1 LEGDAI
7 GMDRVLVQAV
17 SRVYVMNGH
26 HWWRGLIALGV
37 LVAIIALV
45 VWAVVRL
52 TSHRQPSPDTTAS
65 PGRMSAE
72 DVLADRLARGEIDAD
87 EYRQRLSALRGG

>member
-1 LEGDAI
+1 
-7 GMDRVLVQAV
+7 MDRVLVQAV

-26 HWWRGLIALGV
+26 HWWRGLIALAV
-37 LVAIIALV
+37 LAVIIGLV

-52 TSHRQPSPDTTAS
+52 TSHRQPSAPAMAP

-72 DVLADRLARGEIDAD
+72 DVLADRLARGEIDSE
-87 EYRQRLSALRGG
+87 EYRQRLSTLRGG

>member
-1 LEGDAI
+1 
-7 GMDRVLVQAV
+7 MDHVLAQAV
-17 SRVYVMNGH
+17 TRVYMSNGH
-26 HWWRGLIALGV
+26 HWWRGLIALAV
-37 LVAIIALV
+37 FAAIIGLV

-52 TSHRQPSPDTTAS
+52 TSHRQPSAATTAS

-72 DVLADRLARGEIDAD
+72 DVLADRLARGEIDTE